1 MDKLLTVVLAGGEGK
16 RLMPLT
22 QIRSKA
28 AVPFGGK
35 YRIIDFTL
43 SNCINSGLRQIF
55 VLTQYRSSSLNKHIQ
70 EGWHI
75 SGSGLGNEYIYSVPA
90 QQKIGNNWYRGTA
103 DALRQNLDLI
113 SGKEI
118 SDILV
123 LSGDHI
129 YKMDYQLMIDFHRR
143 KNADLTMSA
152 LRVEKGAAAGNLGVI
167 EADKNWKVLGF
178 EEKPENPKA
187 ARDDP
192 GCALVSMGV
201 YIFKVSV
208 LTDVLQDGDD
218 DFGKDVI
225 PYMIKR
231 DSNIYVYDYENQN
244 RIEDHVIQVENG
256 IRQKLLVDKT
266 RDSCYWRDVG
276 TIESYYEASM
286 DLIGVDPMFNLY
298 GEKWPF
304 RTYQREIPPT
314 KIVLGGSAQESILS
328 DGCIISGGRV
338 WRSVLSPEVVVERDA
353 VVDES
358 ILFNNV
364 IIEPGVS
371 LRRTIVDK
379 NVTICS
385 GISLGFDL
393 EADRKKGCYV
403 SRGGI
408 VVVPKD
414 ITLGRC

>member
-1 MDKLLTVVLAGGEGK
+1 
-16 RLMPLT
+16 MPLT
-22 QIRSKA
+22 QLRSKA

-75 SGSGLGNEYIYSVPA
+75 SGSGLGNEFIYSVPA
-90 QQKIGNNWYRGTA
+90 QQKTGNNWYRGTA

-113 SGKEI
+113 AGKDI
-118 SDILV
+118 NDILV

-129 YKMDYQLMIDFHRR
+129 YKMNYQLMLDFHRR
-143 KNADLTMSA
+143 KGADLTISA
-152 LRVEKGAAAGNLGVI
+152 LRVKKDLAAGQLGVI
-167 EADKNWKVLGF
+167 EADTTWKMVGF
-178 EEKPENPKA
+178 EEKPEKPRTV
-187 ARDDP
+187 RDDP
-192 GCALVSMGV
+192 DSALVSMGV

-208 LTDVLQDGDD
+208 LIDVLHGGED

-225 PYMIKR
+225 PYMMTR
-231 DSNIYVYDYENQN
+231 NNCVYVYDYENEN
-244 RIEDHVIQVENG
+244 KIEDFVVQAKNG
-256 IRQKLLVDKT
+256 VRQKLLVDKT

-276 TIESYYEASM
+276 TIESYYDASM

-304 RTYQREIPPT
+304 RSYQRDIPPT
-314 KIVLGGSAQESILS
+314 KIVLGGNAQESILS

-364 IIEPGVS
+364 TIEPGVS

-385 GISLGFDL
+385 GVNLGFDL
-393 EADRKKGCYV
+393 EADKKKGCFV
-403 SRGGI
+403 TRGGI

-414 ITLGRC
+414 IVLGHC

>member
-1 MDKLLTVVLAGGEGK
+1 MDKLLTVILAGGEGK

-75 SGSGLGNEYIYSVPA
+75 SGSGLGNEFIYSVPA
-90 QQKIGNNWYRGTA
+90 QQKTGNNWYRGTA

-113 SGKEI
+113 AGKDI
-118 SDILV
+118 SDVLV

-129 YKMDYQLMIDFHRR
+129 YKMNYQLMLDFHRR
-143 KNADLTMSA
+143 KGADLTISA
-152 LRVEKGAAAGNLGVI
+152 LRVKKDVAAGNLGVI
-167 EADKNWKVLGF
+167 EADKFWKMNGF
-178 EEKPENPKA
+178 EEKPHKPKTIQ
-187 ARDDP
+187 DDP
-192 GCALVSMGV
+192 ESSLVSMGV

-208 LTDVLQDGDD
+208 LIDVLHGGED

-225 PYMIKR
+225 PYMMNR
-231 DSNIYVYDYENQN
+231 NNCIYIYDYENEN
-244 RIEDHVIQVENG
+244 KIEDYVVQVKNG
-256 IRQKLLVDKT
+256 VRQKLLAEKT

-276 TIESYYEASM
+276 TIESYYESSM

-364 IIEPGVS
+364 TIEPGVR

-393 EADRKKGCYV
+393 EADRRKGCHV
-403 SRGGI
+403 FHGGI

-414 ITLGRC
+414 MTLGRC